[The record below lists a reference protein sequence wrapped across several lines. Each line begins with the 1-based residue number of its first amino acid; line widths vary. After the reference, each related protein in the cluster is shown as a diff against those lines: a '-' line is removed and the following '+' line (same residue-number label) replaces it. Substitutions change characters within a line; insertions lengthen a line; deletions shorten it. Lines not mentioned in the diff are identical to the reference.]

1 MAKKTWA
8 LDAAHSD
15 IQFKVKH
22 LMITTV
28 NGTFKTFSGTVETEG
43 DDITTAK
50 IQFTADVNSVS
61 TNNDQRDAHL
71 KNGDFFDADNYPQIT
86 FTSDKLEKVSDED
99 YKLYG
104 TLTMRGVSKQ
114 IALDVE
120 FGGIITDPWG
130 LTRSGYTVTGKID
143 RTDFGVS
150 FGKVSESGAILLGH
164 DVSIIANVQF
174 VAQAA
179 SVAA

>member
-1 MAKKTWA
+1 MATKHWV
-8 LDAAHSD
+8 LDASHSD
-15 IQFKVKH
+15 VQFKVKH

-28 NGTFKTFSGTVETEG
+28 TGSFKTFSATVDTQD

-50 IQFTADVNSVS
+50 VSFTADVTSIS

-71 KNGDFFDADNYPQIT
+71 KNGDFFDVENHPQLT
-86 FTSDKLEKVSDED
+86 FTSNRLEKISGDD

-104 TLTMRGVSKQ
+104 TLTMRGVSKE
-114 IALDVE
+114 ITLNVE

-130 LTRSGYTVTGKID
+130 NTRAGYTVTGKVN

-150 FGKVSESGAILLGH
+150 FGAVSDTGAIMLGH

-179 SVAA
+179 VVAA

>member
-1 MAKKTWA
+1 MATKHWV
-8 LDAAHSD
+8 LDASHSD
-15 IQFKVKH
+15 VQFKVKH

-28 NGTFKTFSGTVETEG
+28 TGSFKTFSGSVETEG

-50 IQFTADVNSVS
+50 IQFTADVTSIS

-71 KNGDFFDADNYPQIT
+71 KNGEFFDVDNHPQLT
-86 FTSDKLEKVSDED
+86 FVSSKLEKVDGDD

-104 TLTMRGVSKQ
+104 TLTMRGVSKE
-114 IALDVE
+114 IALNVE

-130 LTRSGYTVTGKID
+130 NTRAGYTVTGKVN

-150 FGKVSESGAILLGH
+150 FGAVTDGGAILLGH

-179 SVAA
+179 VAAA

>member
-1 MAKKTWA
+1 MATKTWN
-8 LDAAHSD
+8 LDPSHSD

-28 NGTFKTFSGTVETEG
+28 TGTFKTFTGTVETEG

-50 IQFTADVNSVS
+50 IQFTADVHSVS
-61 TNNDQRDAHL
+61 TNNEQRDAHL
-71 KNGDFFDADNYPQIT
+71 RNGDFFDADNHPQIT
-86 FTSDKLEKVSDED
+86 FTSDKLVKAAGDD
-99 YKLYG
+99 YTLSG
-104 TLTMRGVSKQ
+104 TLTMRGVSRQ
-114 IALDVE
+114 IALNVE

-130 LTRSGYTVTGKID
+130 NTRSGYTVTGKIN

-150 FGKVSESGAILLGH
+150 FGAVSETGAVLLGH
-164 DVSIIANVQF
+164 DVNITASVQF

>member
-1 MAKKTWA
+1 MATKHWI
-8 LDAAHSD
+8 LDASHSD

-28 NGTFKTFSGTVETEG
+28 TGTFKTFSGTVDTDD
-43 DDITTAK
+43 DDITTAQV
-50 IQFTADVNSVS
+50 QFTADVTSIS
-61 TNNDQRDAHL
+61 TNNDHRDAHL
-71 KNGDFFDADNYPQIT
+71 KNGDFFDVDNHPQLT
-86 FTSDKLEKVSDED
+86 FVSSKLEKVDGDD

-114 IALDVE
+114 VTLNVE

-130 LTRSGYTVTGKID
+130 NTRAGYTVTGKVN

-150 FGKVSESGAILLGH
+150 FGAVSDSGAIMLGH
-164 DVSIIANVQF
+164 DVNIVANVQF

-179 SVAA
+179 VAAA

>member
-1 MAKKTWA
+1 MATKKWT
-8 LDAAHSD
+8 LDASHSD

-28 NGTFKTFSGTVETEG
+28 NGSFKEFTGTVETE
-43 DDITTAK
+43 DNDISTAK
-50 IQFTADVNSVS
+50 VQFSADVNSVS
-61 TNNDQRDAHL
+61 TNNEQRDAHL
-71 KNGDFFDADNYPQIT
+71 RNGDFFDAENHPKLT
-86 FTSDKLEKVSDED
+86 FTSSKLEKVSDDD

-114 IALDVE
+114 IALNVE

-130 LTRSGYTVTGKID
+130 NTRSGFTVTGKIN

-150 FGKVSESGAILLGH
+150 FGAVSDTGAVLLGH
-164 DVSIIANVQF
+164 DVSIQANVQF
-174 VAQAA
+174 VAQAE
-179 SVAA
+179 SIAA